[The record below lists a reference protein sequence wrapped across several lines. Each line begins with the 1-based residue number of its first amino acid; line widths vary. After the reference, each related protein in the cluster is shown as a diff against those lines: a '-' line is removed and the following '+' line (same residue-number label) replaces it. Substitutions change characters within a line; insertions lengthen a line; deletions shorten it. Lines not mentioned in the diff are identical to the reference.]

1 MSAHQ
6 VYEAARGLG
15 TCGEQLGSPLL
26 LGLLFGTF
34 RVTPL
39 LQRALDVVCGHV
51 ASPSQSRLA
60 AAGSCPGHARRS
72 YGAGLTRRARLT
84 TYARLLLGAYF
95 SRQVN
100 ASRFGRHTRCRAELA
115 AGAAGPARGQVHRMP
130 IAESN
135 SIRSGDS
142 VAPLFRWFANPRPEP
157 ELPFLLVA
165 ADGELRGHR
174 AGQSGP
180 PRTPPSTTR
189 ALLCV
194 IAPEEVQGE
203 TVVEAVLSRCD
214 GADSVVVTT
223 AAPGNLATLLD
234 PFHAALHLGVRP
246 RRLADAQRA
255 VGDELARRSWPVVV
269 VRDVHLLRTEALQY
283 VYGLWSLFQERERR
297 MPVVLVG
304 PERIRSVLRQPSL
317 ASLESGSLPG
327 MPERRTHDYVR
338 NGLTTLFAAFDVATG
353 EVIAALHRRHR
364 AAEFKKFLI
373 RIDKEVPAHLQIHLI
388 VDNYG
393 THKTPAIKA
402 WLAKHPRFELHF
414 TPTGSSWINQ
424 VERWFGYLAHQMI
437 RRGAHKNIQALEADI
452 RAWVKD
458 WNEDPK
464 PFIWTKTAEEILD
477 SLARF
482 CRRISGAGH

>member
-1 MSAHQ
+1 
-6 VYEAARGLG
+6 
-15 TCGEQLGSPLL
+15 
-26 LGLLFGTF
+26 
-34 RVTPL
+34 
-39 LQRALDVVCGHV
+39 
-51 ASPSQSRLA
+51 
-60 AAGSCPGHARRS
+60 
-72 YGAGLTRRARLT
+72 
-84 TYARLLLGAYF
+84 
-95 SRQVN
+95 
-100 ASRFGRHTRCRAELA
+100 
-115 AGAAGPARGQVHRMP
+115 
-130 IAESN
+130 
-135 SIRSGDS
+135 
-142 VAPLFRWFANPRPEP
+142 
-157 ELPFLLVA
+157 
-165 ADGELRGHR
+165 
-174 AGQSGP
+174 
-180 PRTPPSTTR
+180 
-189 ALLCV
+189 
-194 IAPEEVQGE
+194 
-203 TVVEAVLSRCD
+203 
-214 GADSVVVTT
+214 
-223 AAPGNLATLLD
+223 
-234 PFHAALHLGVRP
+234 
-246 RRLADAQRA
+246 ADAQRA

-269 VRDVHLLRTEALQY
+269 VRDAHLLRTEALQY

-424 VERWFGYLAHQMI
+424 VERWFGYPGHQMI